1 MENFG
6 KTDCQNYTETAVIEN
21 GGNTDCQNYNIETDI
36 MENFGKTDCQN
47 YTETAVIE
55 NGGNTDCQNYS
66 ETAVMENFGNTDC
79 QNYSETD
86 IMENFG
92 NTNCQNYI
100 EPVTANT
107 ETTGYEDNFSEN
119 VVMMEQTFMETP
131 RFLENTSGSCF
142 NEIESGLTVK
152 SLSEA
157 RKESGV
163 TSYKEILKKAWF
175 SKRTGPNSKGN
186 DEDADI
192 WENIDKTGSCESK
205 EYWELAVP
213 SPLEQTDLLLEQEYR
228 IHDLQA
234 RKEAIFDAVFQKL
247 TAHPRFAEDF
257 RSYLLAINSRDRK
270 WNTTPGDFMVQ
281 NLPMDAMP
289 DIFINNGQFEGLD
302 FLALREVL
310 NYSLPVMN
318 IYYRALLSANVDQGT
333 FLRQTAASGTLSQPI
348 MDHYNQAFRGQPN
361 KELLVRSFDPMDHGF
376 VSPWAATWEDEVKF
390 STTMLKIGSLIK
402 SDIKLSTLYYLL
414 IAFTPSNDS
423 VYKNDRAIIK
433 IQNEIFFLI
442 FRYLKSKH
450 GEKGCETFNQLNSLL
465 GELHECRDITVNR
478 RIAL

>member
-1 MENFG
+1 MLTDKKTCPMGTVYETASIEHDSKANAKFTDAKSYTETAVIDNGGNTDCQNYSETAVMKNFG
-6 KTDCQNYTETAVIEN
+6 NTDCQNYTETAVMKKFGNTDCQNYSETAVMKNFGNTDCQNYSETAVMKNFGNTDCQNYSETAVMKNFGNTDCQNYTETAVIDNGGNTDCQNYTETAVIEN

-47 YTETAVIE
+47 YTETAVID

-66 ETAVMENFGNTDC
+66 ETDIMKNFGNTDC

-86 IMENFG
+86 IMKNFG
-92 NTNCQNYI
+92 NTDCQNYI

-213 SPLEQTDLLLEQEYR
+213 SPLEQTGLYYQFPISKCTKTFLNFLDLLLEQEYR

-247 TAHPRFAEDF
+247 TAHPR
-257 RSYLLAINSRDRK
+257 
-270 WNTTPGDFMVQ
+270 
-281 NLPMDAMP
+281 
-289 DIFINNGQFEGLD
+289 
-302 FLALREVL
+302 
-310 NYSLPVMN
+310 
-318 IYYRALLSANVDQGT
+318 
-333 FLRQTAASGTLSQPI
+333 
-348 MDHYNQAFRGQPN
+348 
-361 KELLVRSFDPMDHGF
+361 
-376 VSPWAATWEDEVKF
+376 
-390 STTMLKIGSLIK
+390 
-402 SDIKLSTLYYLL
+402 
-414 IAFTPSNDS
+414 
-423 VYKNDRAIIK
+423 
-433 IQNEIFFLI
+433 
-442 FRYLKSKH
+442 
-450 GEKGCETFNQLNSLL
+450 
-465 GELHECRDITVNR
+465 
-478 RIAL
+478 